1 MGRQRFFKCHV
12 LCEVFRILC
21 LQAHPTNIQWI
32 ARAVLAIYGEL
43 ARHLKVLAQS
53 AWRRDH
59 FPLPPPCSNGRTS
72 SLDRNWTWL
81 RMKLDPQTAQSRQR
95 PWSNFIRGSSL
106 TFLHMVF
113 TYMTQGSILGP
124 KESVEWCDQTILIGF
139 LSNPPVCL
147 IHTILWELFK
157 LGFQHKLC
165 ALDHIMASELWVKA
179 SKAHLHLL
187 VCVWPG

>member
-12 LCEVFRILC
+12 LYEVFRILC

-32 ARAVLAIYGEL
+32 ARAVLAIYHEL

-72 SLDRNWTWL
+72 SLDHNWIWL
-81 RMKLDPQTAQSRQR
+81 RMKLGPQTAQSRWR

-113 TYMTQGSILGP
+113 TWPRAPSWVLRNQWNDVTKQSWLVSSPIPLSAWSTPFSGSY
-124 KESVEWCDQTILIGF
+124 
-139 LSNPPVCL
+139 SN
-147 IHTILWELFK
+147 
-157 LGFQHKLC
+157 
-165 ALDHIMASELWVKA
+165 
-179 SKAHLHLL
+179 
-187 VCVWPG
+187 

>member
-1 MGRQRFFKCHV
+1 MTENEAGPSNSTVKAKTLVQLHQRELSDLF
-12 LCEVFRILC
+12 
-21 LQAHPTNIQWI
+21 A
-32 ARAVLAIYGEL
+32 YG
-43 ARHLKVLAQS
+43 
-53 AWRRDH
+53 
-59 FPLPPPCSNGRTS
+59 
-72 SLDRNWTWL
+72 
-81 RMKLDPQTAQSRQR
+81 
-95 PWSNFIRGSSL
+95 I
-106 TFLHMVF
+106 
-113 TYMTQGSILGP
+113 YMTQGSILGP